1 MTLRKKGR
9 FWYGTTAEDVQAE
22 VLRYST
28 LNGCEAVKFALSACA
43 CSGKTFRLETD
54 DDEGVARRTC
64 TSCGTGH
71 FMGDSESFAAEAALE
86 AHECVCDGETFELLS
101 GVALYEGS
109 NDARWHY
116 IGCRC
121 SRCNL
126 TGVFADWKCE
136 AGDADEFLAKV

>member
-1 MTLRKKGR
+1 MALVKKGK
-9 FWYGTTAEDVQAE
+9 FWYGTAPEDVRAE

-28 LNGCEAVKFALSACA
+28 RNGYVALRFGLSVCA
-43 CSGKTFRLETD
+43 CNGKTFRLETD
-54 DDEGVARRTC
+54 EDEGVARRTC
-64 TSCGTGH
+64 MACGMAH
-71 FMGDSESFAAEAALE
+71 FMGDSESFAADATLE
-86 AHECVCDGETFELLS
+86 AHECVCDGDAFELSS

-109 NDARWHY
+109 NDVRWYY

-121 SRCNL
+121 SRCAL